1 MQQNSSVEGVFAPQ
15 RSTHPFRII
24 ENDTM
29 SIQSMTS
36 LGRVGR
42 ILAGTIDVTNSIADK
57 DTQSTNASSVD
68 CNVMT
73 ATTSNTTTTVSSMAT
88 GGGSG
93 GSSGGGVDATM
104 PSERNAK
111 STTSCNLND
120 SSTSSNDNTSNNA
133 MSLQGERSWLK
144 LKTIA
149 WKIVLTINFFFCFA
163 LSLRTRCDCQHKA
176 GAFKDNR

>member
-1 MQQNSSVEGVFAPQ
+1 MTLIWNCLCSLLSIRFCSSHSIQQNSSVEGVFAPQ

-42 ILAGTIDVTNSIADK
+42 ILAGTIDVTNSIGDK
-57 DTQSTNASSVD
+57 DTQSTNASTAD

-73 ATTSNTTTTVSSMAT
+73 AATTSNAAATTISSMA
-88 GGGSG
+88 GDA
-93 GSSGGGVDATM
+93 SSSSSST
-104 PSERNAK
+104 ERKAK
-111 STTSCNLND
+111 STVSSCNLND

-133 MSLQGERSWLK
+133 MTLQGKRTLN
-144 LKTIA
+144 
-149 WKIVLTINFFFCFA
+149 WKQLISIL
-163 LSLRTRCDCQHKA
+163 L
-176 GAFKDNR
+176 

>member
-1 MQQNSSVEGVFAPQ
+1 MILIRNCCVFLFFFLIQQNSSVEGVFAPQ

-73 ATTSNTTTTVSSMAT
+73 ATTSNTTTTMSSVAT
-88 GGGSG
+88 GSG
-93 GSSGGGVDATM
+93 GGCSGDAKS
-104 PSERNAK
+104 SERKAK
-111 STTSCNLND
+111 ATTSCNLND

-133 MSLQGERSWLK
+133 MSLQGKHQQLASMV
-144 LKTIA
+144 TI
-149 WKIVLTINFFFCFA
+149 
-163 LSLRTRCDCQHKA
+163 
-176 GAFKDNR
+176 